1 MPALTRRQTLA
12 GIAATGGVAAVG
24 GGILWPQDH
33 RGEVVRGILHRSFGK
48 FRMDDGQFAA
58 LLEDIEEPFAPSH
71 RRHAFYRAAN
81 ALAPDRALALAP
93 GRIGEEFD
101 QYERRTVTAF
111 MVRTDFLAIDPAT
124 QNVRYLGTD
133 ACTSPF
139 ARFT

>member
-12 GIAATGGVAAVG
+12 GIAATGGIAAVG
-24 GGILWPQDH
+24 GGILWQQDH
-33 RGEVVRGILHRSFGK
+33 RGEVVRGILRRNFGD
-48 FRMDDGQFAA
+48 FRMNDVQFAA

-81 ALAPDRALALAP
+81 APGFDRALALAP
-93 GRIGEEFD
+93 GRIEEEFGE
-101 QYERRTVTAF
+101 YERRTVTAF
-111 MVRTDFLAIDPAT
+111 MLRTDFLAIDPAT
-124 QNVRYLGTD
+124 QSVRYLGTD